1 MWCPPRLTLS
11 LRRPGRLAAE
21 EPRDAHVH
29 AALEPSTQ
37 APDAEGASPPA
48 KVHLGFECAS
58 LDASNRNTL
67 QAPAETARFSAK
79 ALFAAIGSKRRAL
92 HAERKA

>member
-1 MWCPPRLTLS
+1 LTLS

-21 EPRDAHVH
+21 EPRDAHVP
-29 AALEPSTQ
+29 ASPEGA
-37 APDAEGASPPA
+37 AEGASPPA

>member
-1 MWCPPRLTLS
+1 
-11 LRRPGRLAAE
+11 
-21 EPRDAHVH
+21 
-29 AALEPSTQ
+29 
-37 APDAEGASPPA
+37 
-48 KVHLGFECAS
+48 LGFECAS